1 MVVRETLDV
10 AHAAFTRGPECD
22 GGAAAPGSAAVEP
35 WSTTLRSHGASP
47 PSPTHEKER
56 HGDNAQRSELR

>member
-22 GGAAAPGSAAVEP
+22 GGAARPRFGGSGAVVDHAALA
-35 WSTTLRSHGASP
+35 WRL
-47 PSPTHEKER
+47 PTVS
-56 HGDNAQRSELR
+56 DT